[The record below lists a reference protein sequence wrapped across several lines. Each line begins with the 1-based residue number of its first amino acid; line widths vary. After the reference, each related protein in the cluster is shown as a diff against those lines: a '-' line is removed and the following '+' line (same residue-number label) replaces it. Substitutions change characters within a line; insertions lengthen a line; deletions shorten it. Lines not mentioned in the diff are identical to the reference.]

1 MTKKQ
6 FEKIIDAQK
15 KKSAE
20 LLDLAMT
27 CVCDTVCKYPS
38 EGLSADEFDKRCE
51 RCTVHLEIR
60 KAMDQAA
67 MTGKIEAY
75 ANVSAAC
82 EDFTEEEI

>member
-1 MTKKQ
+1 MTKKA
-6 FEKIIDAQK
+6 FEKVLEQQK
-15 KKSAE
+15 KKAA
-20 LLDLAMT
+20 DLADQVMT

-38 EGLSADEFDKRCE
+38 EGLSADEFDERCE